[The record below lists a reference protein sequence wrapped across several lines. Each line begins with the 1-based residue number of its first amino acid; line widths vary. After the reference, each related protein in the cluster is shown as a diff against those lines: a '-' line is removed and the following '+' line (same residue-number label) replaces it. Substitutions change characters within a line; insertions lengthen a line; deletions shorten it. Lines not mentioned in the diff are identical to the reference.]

1 MAIHCSIFAWEIRWT
16 EEPGG
21 LQSMRSNLTKQARKM
36 VRRILTQDLA
46 FGGFGGLGL
55 SLTSLSKHIYH
66 LNVYHD
72 K

>member
-1 MAIHCSIFAWEIRWT
+1 MLIE
-16 EEPGG
+16 
-21 LQSMRSNLTKQARKM
+21 
-36 VRRILTQDLA
+36 DLA

-66 LNVYHD
+66 LNVYDD